1 MVLHRALL
9 KLILQT
15 DAFRHFFILDPASEP
30 AIADTAEEIG
40 ARSIASPTIGRDG
53 EPHQDMETCTVQALA
68 IAEEAETL
76 IAWG

>member
-1 MVLHRALL
+1 MYEVLL
-9 KLILQT
+9 KAMLQAR
-15 DAFRHFFILDPASEP
+15 AFRHFFILDPASEP

-53 EPHQDMETCTVQALA
+53 EPHQDTGNLYCASSA

-76 IAWG
+76 IAWS